1 MREEN
6 IALGRQIGHVSHL
19 FRRNIDNLIA
29 EESRD
34 CADGSLTGRN
44 FWVLRY
50 LQDHPGED
58 VFQKDMDAAFKI
70 RRSTV
75 SRMMELM
82 EQKGMLTRESVN
94 GDARLKRL
102 VLTGKAEALLTAV
115 SNGVERMEDEVRAGF
130 TEKEYATMT
139 SLLGRLTDILENREL
154 TTNERNSGNL
164 L

>member
-19 FRRNIDNLIA
+19 FRRSIDNLIA
-29 EESRD
+29 SESRD
-34 CADGSLTGRN
+34 FTDDSLTGRN

-58 VFQKDMDAAFKI
+58 VFQKDLEAAFKI

-82 EQKGMLTRESVN
+82 EQKGLLTRESVG

-102 VLTGKAEALLTAV
+102 ALTPKAEELLTAV
-115 SNGVERMEDEVRAGF
+115 SNGVERMENEVRAEFSAG
-130 TEKEYATMT
+130 EYETLT
-139 SLLGRLTDILENREL
+139 HLLGRLSDILESRE
-154 TTNERNSGNL
+154 TIPSERN
-164 L
+164 

>member
-1 MREEN
+1 M
-6 IALGRQIGHVSHL
+6 
-19 FRRNIDNLIA
+19 
-29 EESRD
+29 
-34 CADGSLTGRN
+34 
-44 FWVLRY
+44 
-50 LQDHPGED
+50 
-58 VFQKDMDAAFKI
+58 FQKDLEAAFKI

-102 VLTGKAEALLTAV
+102 VLTGKAEAFLTAV

-139 SLLGRLTDILENREL
+139 SLLERLTDILENREL

>member
-1 MREEN
+1 MQEEN

-29 EESRD
+29 KECRN

-50 LQDHPGED
+50 LQEHPDED
-58 VFQKDMDAAFKI
+58 VFQKDLEAAFKI
-70 RRSTV
+70 RKSTV
-75 SRMMELM
+75 SCMVELM

-102 VLTGKAEALLTAV
+102 VLTEKAEKLLTAV
-115 SNGVERMEDEVRAGF
+115 SNGVERMESEVRAEF
-130 TEKEYATMT
+130 TETEFGTLT
-139 SLLGRLTDILENREL
+139 ELLGKLSDVLESREL
-154 TTNERNSGNL
+154 TTNERNPDN
-164 L
+164 

>member
-1 MREEN
+1 MREEK
-6 IALGRQIGHVSHL
+6 IMLGRQIGHVSHL

-29 EESRD
+29 EESKD

-58 VFQKDMDAAFKI
+58 VFQKDLEAAFKI

-102 VLTGKAEALLTAV
+102 VLTGKAEAFLTAV

-139 SLLGRLTDILENREL
+139 SLLERLTDILENREL